1 MRTLRRSFLRSLLAG
16 LAFSVVLG
24 EGSYAV
30 AQTEGQKPLTND
42 DVVQMTKLGLGDAVI
57 VAKIEQ
63 SAAIDFLLD
72 IPDLERLKAD
82 GVGNDVIAAMLERA
96 TAPADPPPAPAP
108 APPKVLEGSVF
119 LVGSDGSQTALEM
132 IPGTV
137 STAYAFVTVLIYS
150 NFDGLKATVRT
161 TDRQPSLRLHTARPP
176 KAWYVLVTAK
186 PDQDDGVRSVKLGNM
201 GWWANKRLNAP
212 DKSNLVDCDFVE
224 VETGVWEVKP
234 KQALKPG
241 EYGLWRM
248 GDPGEMAGF
257 GID

>member
-16 LAFSVVLG
+16 LAFGVVLG
-24 EGSYAV
+24 QGSHAV

-63 SAAIDFLLD
+63 SAAIDFRLD
-72 IPDLERLKAD
+72 VPDLERLKAD
-82 GVGNDVIAAMLERA
+82 GVGNDVIAAMLKRA
-96 TAPADPPPAPAP
+96 TAP
-108 APPKVLEGSVF
+108 APPKVLDGSVF

-137 STAYAFVTVLIYS
+137 STTYAFVTVLIYS

-224 VETGVWEVKP
+224 VATGVWEVKP

-241 EYGLWRM
+241 EYGLWLM
-248 GDPGEMAGF
+248 GDPGAMAGF